1 MEEGIVSEVI
11 VTTRKVSIQGV
22 DYAEG
27 ADVSKVDPGSIES
40 MLSMGWA
47 KKVELKT
54 NVIDATDTVNEP
66 GVIAGK
72 PNRNKK

>member
-1 MEEGIVSEVI
+1 MSEVI

-22 DYAEG
+22 DYTEG
-27 ADVSKVDPGSIES
+27 ADVSKVDPGAIES

-54 NVIDATDTVNEP
+54 EPVREVESIDKPVAVE
-66 GVIAGK
+66 VK
-72 PNRNKK
+72 PNKNKK

>member
-47 KKVELKT
+47 KKVELKVEAVKEVEPIDKPAAVETKT
-54 NVIDATDTVNEP
+54 N
-66 GVIAGK
+66 K
-72 PNRNKK
+72 NKK